1 MKQYTNSKGESL
13 PKVICA
19 VVEFENK
26 RLKPNVKILK
36 DSLVHAF
43 NWDES
48 TIFGNDTETNADN
61 WNNIDS
67 GHYESFYS
75 IFPTCKNSRGQE
87 LPEEI
92 QVEIVE
98 ERLRQWD
105 KIKAEPY
112 QFSWSDSKKGE
123 DYWFNIWEHTDYT
136 PTELPT
142 KSDDTFTQGEI
153 VEVSDKGS
161 ASKALWDYLQKLK
174 AESEKKAEPIVGFD
188 KSIENFWS
196 PINKSIKFTP
206 NEPSIQIT
214 DQKAREIC
222 AKYFN
227 DCNPNEIKIV

>member
-1 MKQYTNSKGESL
+1 MKTYTNSKGESL

-19 VVEFENK
+19 VVDFERK
-26 RLKPNVKILK
+26 RLNPDYEGNELYA
-36 DSLVHAF
+36 AF
-43 NWDES
+43 PWRTSN
-48 TIFGNDTETNADN
+48 IFGNNKGTNSEGWTD
-61 WNNIDS
+61 IS
-67 GHYESFYS
+67 EGEYEKFYS

-136 PTELPT
+136 PTEIPT

-153 VEVSDKGS
+153 VEVRDSEGQKWAKREYVSEYKGCHICFNENTFFTKCVS
-161 ASKALWDYLQKLK
+161 WKEIRKIQPLELTLPELLTIAESVKGTKVKLK
-174 AESEKKAEPIVGFD
+174 S
-188 KSIENFWS
+188 
-196 PINKSIKFTP
+196 
-206 NEPSIQIT
+206 
-214 DQKAREIC
+214 
-222 AKYFN
+222 
-227 DCNPNEIKIV
+227 